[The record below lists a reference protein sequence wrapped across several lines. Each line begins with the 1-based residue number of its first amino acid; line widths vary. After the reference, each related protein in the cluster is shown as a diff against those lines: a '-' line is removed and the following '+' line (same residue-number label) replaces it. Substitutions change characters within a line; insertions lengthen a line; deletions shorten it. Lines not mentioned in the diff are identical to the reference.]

1 MKSKSHALSVVMIHK
16 KECFVAYACVMH
28 FSASSC
34 IHMGLCAIE
43 MSVILI
49 LIILTVIYI
58 PRPIHRRICTSRCSQ
73 KQADLF
79 RGPVRELQL
88 VEPMEDLFR
97 GPVRELQLVE
107 PMEDLF
113 RGPVRELQLVEPM
126 EDLFRGPIRE
136 LQLVEPMEDLF
147 RGPVRELQLV
157 EPMEDL
163 FRGPVR
169 ELQLVEPME
178 DLFRGPVRELQLVE
192 PMEDTGGSGRMKLN
206 EEGGCETSRSMA
218 GHCCQVTS

>member
-107 PMEDLF
+107 PMED
-113 RGPVRELQLVEPM
+113 
-126 EDLFRGPIRE
+126 
-136 LQLVEPMEDLF
+136 
-147 RGPVRELQLV
+147 
-157 EPMEDL
+157 
-163 FRGPVR
+163 
-169 ELQLVEPME
+169 
-178 DLFRGPVRELQLVE
+178 
-192 PMEDTGGSGRMKLN
+192 TGGSGRMKLN